1 MKRKDIKKR
10 PLSDTVIEAL
20 EPESTMYR
28 ELHADGVY
36 IRVKENGLKDWQLRY
51 KNPDGKWSW
60 MGLGPCG
67 KAAHQLTGQGARQKA
82 AELTQQAKD
91 RGIPLA
97 EVKSPT
103 ATDIALQEPFS
114 ELAAEWLAIKRK
126 DWTEGTYTRAERM
139 LAIHVMPAMGSR
151 PYRLIPASE
160 WFALFKVIE
169 AQGRLETLAKTR
181 AYCQDIYALAQVTD
195 RTQYNPIDNL
205 HKFLE
210 SSENESFAHVSPA
223 EIPELIRAL
232 RAYPSRPIAIGLQLL
247 MLLAVRPTELR
258 SAVWTE
264 FDLKAGLWT
273 IPASRKKER
282 REFVVP
288 LASQAVKLLEELEI
302 YRDRSDWL
310 FAGRNSR
317 KNEPIS
323 NMTFNQALDRMG
335 YKGRQTPHG
344 MRHLFSTAANEAGK
358 DYRIVD
364 SALAHKVKGV
374 EGVYNKAQYLSQRRE
389 LLQWWADRV
398 DALAAS
404 GLVKVQSA

>member
-1 MKRKDIKKR
+1 MRRKDIKKR

-36 IRVKENGLKDWQLRY
+36 LRVKENGLKDWQLRY
-51 KNPDGKWSW
+51 KKPDGKWSW

-97 EVKSPT
+97 EVKSPA

-160 WFALFKVIE
+160 WFALFKGIE

-288 LASQAVKLLEELEI
+288 LAAQAVKLLEELEI

-358 DYRIVD
+358 DYRIID

-374 EGVYNKAQYLSQRRE
+374 EGVYNKAMYLQQRRE
-389 LLQWWADRV
+389 LAQWWADQV
-398 DALAAS
+398 DSLAVS
-404 GLVKVQSA
+404 GLVKVSA

>member
-1 MKRKDIKKR
+1 MRRKDIKKR

-36 IRVKENGLKDWQLRY
+36 LRVKENGLKDWQLRY
-51 KNPDGKWSW
+51 KKPDGKWSW

-97 EVKSPT
+97 EVKSPA

-160 WFALFKVIE
+160 WFALFKGIE

-258 SAVWTE
+258 SAVWSE

-288 LASQAVKLLEELEI
+288 LAAQAVKLLEELEI

>member
-36 IRVKENGLKDWQLRY
+36 LRVKENGLKDWQLRY
-51 KNPDGKWSW
+51 KKPDGKWSW

>member
-36 IRVKENGLKDWQLRY
+36 LRVKENGLKDWQLRY
-51 KNPDGKWSW
+51 KKPDGKWSW

-97 EVKSPT
+97 EVKSPA

-160 WFALFKVIE
+160 WFALFKGIE
-169 AQGRLETLAKTR
+169 AQGRLETLAKAR

-258 SAVWTE
+258 SAVWAE

>member
-36 IRVKENGLKDWQLRY
+36 LRVKENGLKDWQLRY
-51 KNPDGKWSW
+51 KKPDGKWSW

-97 EVKSPT
+97 EVKSPA

-160 WFALFKVIE
+160 WFALFKGIE

-288 LASQAVKLLEELEI
+288 LAAQAVKLLEELEI